1 MFKRLVFLI
10 AILCL
15 PASIVLADFKGGV
28 EAYRKGDYKA
38 AFQEWEVLAV
48 SGHTKAQ
55 SNMGLLYLR
64 GQGVQKDEEAALEWF
79 EKAAEQGLITAQ
91 FNLGILYSRIDGK
104 LKSQTK
110 STEWYVLAAEAGH
123 ATARYH
129 LAQRFEHGRGTERD
143 FVEALRWA
151 ILASETAKGRLK
163 DKTVQYRDK
172 LLEKMPRAQ
181 IEKATQLAADT
192 KGR

>member
-1 MFKRLVFLI
+1 VTIFKRLVFLI

-64 GQGVQKDEEAALEWF
+64 GQGVQKDEEAALKWF
-79 EKAAEQGLITAQ
+79 EKAAEQGPITAQ

-104 LKSQTK
+104 LKRQTK

-129 LAQRFEHGRGTERD
+129 LAQRFENGRGDRARLRRGA
-143 FVEALRWA
+143 ALGDLRVGDGQR
-151 ILASETAKGRLK
+151 TA
-163 DKTVQYRDK
+163 
-172 LLEKMPRAQ
+172 
-181 IEKATQLAADT
+181 
-192 KGR
+192 

>member
-1 MFKRLVFLI
+1 MFKRLVFLV

-15 PASIVLADFKGGV
+15 PASIVLADFKSGV
-28 EAYRKGDYKA
+28 EAYRKGNYKA
-38 AFQEWEVLAV
+38 AFEQWKLLAV

-55 SNMGLLYLR
+55 SNLGLLYLR

-79 EKAAEQGLITAQ
+79 EKAAEQGLVTAQ
-91 FNLGILYSRIDGK
+91 FNLGILFSRIDGK
-104 LKSQTK
+104 LKSQKK
-110 STEWYVLAAEAGH
+110 STEWYLRAAESGH

-129 LAQRFEHGRGTERD
+129 LAQRFENGRGTKRD

-163 DKTVQYRDK
+163 GKTVDYPGSASR
-172 LLEKMPRAQ
+172 
-181 IEKATQLAADT
+181 
-192 KGR
+192 

>member
-64 GQGVQKDEEAALEWF
+64 DQGVQKDEEAALEWF

>member
-1 MFKRLVFLI
+1 MFKRLVFLV

-15 PASIVLADFKGGV
+15 PASMVLADFKGGV
-28 EAYRKGDYKA
+28 EAYRNGEYGA
-38 AFQEWEVLAV
+38 AFEEWEILAV
-48 SGHTKAQ
+48 SGHSKAQ
-55 SNMGLLYLR
+55 SNLGLLYLR

-79 EKAAEQGLITAQ
+79 EKAAEQGLITVQ

-104 LKSQTK
+104 LKSQSK
-110 STEWYVLAAEAGH
+110 STEWYIRAAEAGH

-129 LAQRFEHGRGTERD
+129 LAQRFENGRGTKRD

-151 ILASETAKGRLK
+151 ILASETATGRLK
-163 DKTVQYRDK
+163 GKTVEYRDR

-192 KGR
+192 KGQ

>member
-1 MFKRLVFLI
+1 M
-10 AILCL
+10 
-15 PASIVLADFKGGV
+15 VLADFKGGV
-28 EAYRKGDYKA
+28 EAYRNGEYGA
-38 AFQEWEVLAV
+38 AFEEWEILAV
-48 SGHTKAQ
+48 SGHSKAQ
-55 SNMGLLYLR
+55 SNLGLLYLR

-79 EKAAEQGLITAQ
+79 EKAAEQGLITVQ

-104 LKSQTK
+104 LKSQSK
-110 STEWYVLAAEAGH
+110 STEWYIRAAEAGH

-129 LAQRFEHGRGTERD
+129 LAQRFENGRGTKRD

-151 ILASETAKGRLK
+151 ILASETATGRLK
-163 DKTVQYRDK
+163 GKTVEYRDR

-192 KGR
+192 KGQ